1 MNELSGFPF
10 FIIDSH
16 QLSEHF
22 YNLFLGSFPRVA
34 WIAGI
39 IESIRSQ
46 LIKIF
51 FSDPIILQIDT
62 DITRKLLDRYL
73 LCRCLFHACS

>member
-1 MNELSGFPF
+1 MNELSGFSF
-10 FIIDSH
+10 FITDSH

-22 YNLFLGSFPRVA
+22 YNLFLDSFPRVA

-51 FSDPIILQIDT
+51 ISDPIILRIDT

-73 LCRCLFHACS
+73 LYRCLFHACS